1 MTPPDYEYLRK
12 LLRDHSGLD
21 LSADKQYLIESRLLP
36 LSRKSGLSGI
46 SELVQKMKGG
56 STATTTQVVEAMTTQ
71 VVEAM
76 TTNETFFFRD
86 KLPFDHFRDSIMPE
100 ILQARASR
108 KSIRIW
114 CAAGSTGQEPYSLA
128 MCLKEMSTAI
138 AGWRIEIHST
148 DLSQEVL
155 EKSKA
160 GIYSQFEVQ
169 RGLPIQMLVKYFK
182 QTGELWQI
190 NADIRAMVQ
199 HRQLNLLHDFSQLG
213 VFDVIFCR
221 NVLIY
226 FDQDTKINIF
236 NRLAKATEPDGFLV
250 LGAAETV
257 VGLTDAFNPYP
268 ERRGLYRPNNARATP
283 TKMPAVGAVAPKV
296 AMMAGR

>member
-1 MTPPDYEYLRK
+1 VTPPDYEYLRK
-12 LLRDHSGLD
+12 TLKERSGLD

-36 LSRKSGLSGI
+36 LSRKAGLAGI

-56 STATTTQVVEAMTTQ
+56 STVITAQ

-86 KLPFDHFRDSIMPE
+86 KVPFDHFRDSIIPE
-100 ILQARASR
+100 ILRVRAAR
-108 KSIRIW
+108 KSVRIW

-128 MCLKEMSTAI
+128 MCLKEMGAALS
-138 AGWRIEIHST
+138 GWRVEILAT

-155 EKSKA
+155 EKSRA

-236 NRLAKATEPDGFLV
+236 NRLAKTTEPDGFLV

-257 VGLTDAFNPYP
+257 VGLTDVFKPYP
-268 ERRGLYRPNNARATP
+268 ERRGLYRPSGARAAP
-283 TKMPAVGAVAPKV
+283 AKMPAIGAVAPKLAV
-296 AMMAGR
+296 MGGR

>member
-1 MTPPDYEYLRK
+1 MTPLDYEYLRK
-12 LLRDHSGLD
+12 LLKDRSGLD

-36 LSRKSGLSGI
+36 LSRKAGMSDI
-46 SELVQKMKGG
+46 SELVQQMKGG
-56 STATTTQVVEAMTTQ
+56 SASITTQ

-86 KLPFDHFRDSIMPE
+86 KVPFDHFRDSIMPE
-100 ILQARASR
+100 ILRARASR
-108 KSIRIW
+108 KSMRIW

-128 MCLKEMSTAI
+128 MCLKEMGAAL
-138 AGWRIEIHST
+138 AGWRVEIIAT

-155 EKSKA
+155 EKSRA

-182 QTGELWQI
+182 QTGEFWQI

-236 NRLAKATEPDGFLV
+236 NRLAKANESDGFLV

-257 VGLTDAFNPYP
+257 VGLTDVFKPFP
-268 ERRGLYRPNNARATP
+268 DKRGLYRPSGLRLAPARA
-283 TKMPAVGAVAPKV
+283 PAAGAALPKV
-296 AMMAGR
+296 AAVAGL

>member
-12 LLRDHSGLD
+12 VLKDLSGLD

-36 LSRKSGLSGI
+36 LARKAGLSDIG
-46 SELVQKMKGG
+46 ELVQKMKSG
-56 STATTTQVVEAMTTQ
+56 SSALISQ

-86 KLPFDHFRDSIMPE
+86 KVPFDHFRDTIMPE
-100 ILQARASR
+100 ILRARAGR

-128 MCLKEMSTAI
+128 MCLKEMGAALS
-138 AGWRIEIHST
+138 GWRIEILAT

-155 EKSKA
+155 EKSKS

-169 RGLPIQMLVKYFK
+169 RGLPIQLLVKYFK
-182 QTGELWQI
+182 QMGELWQI
-190 NADIRAMVQ
+190 NPDIRAMVQ
-199 HRQLNLLHDFSQLG
+199 HRQLNLLHDFSSLG

-226 FDQDTKINIF
+226 FDQETKIGIF
-236 NRLAKATEPDGFLV
+236 GRLARAIEPDGFLV

-257 VGLTDAFNPYP
+257 VGLTEAFKPFLD
-268 ERRGLYRPNNARATP
+268 RRGLYRPSGLQNAP
-283 TKMPAVGAVAPKV
+283 GKMT
-296 AMMAGR
+296 MAGMTMPKLAAIAGV